1 MSRLKSH
8 HLDRSVPDPN
18 LEPTI
23 TITRAGRILGMG
35 RTAAYAAARDGRF
48 PTIAIS
54 PNRVVINTAEF
65 LERYGLR
72 RVTS

>member
-1 MSRLKSH
+1 MASLKSYQR
-8 HLDRSVPDPN
+8 DRSLPDPN

-23 TITRAGRILGMG
+23 TITRAGLILGMG
-35 RTAAYAAARDGRF
+35 RTTAYAAARDGRF

-54 PNRVVINTAEF
+54 PGRIVVVTADF

-72 RVTS
+72 RVAR